1 MNMLLIICPEAR
13 QEDMRNLIHHHGVHA
28 YTEMT
33 NVLGEGHTGPK
44 LGTHFHSQKSV
55 LLFLVMEESKEAELL
70 AALRTFRAG
79 LYPDEGLRA
88 FTLPANEVL

>member
-1 MNMLLIICPEAR
+1 MNMLLIICSEAR
-13 QEDMRNLIHHHGVHA
+13 QEDVRNLIHQHGVHA

-55 LLFLVMEESKEAELL
+55 LLFLVMEEAKEAELL
-70 AALRTFRAG
+70 AELRAFQAG
-79 LYPDEGLRA
+79 LYPGESLRA
-88 FTLPANEVL
+88 FLLPASEAL